1 MFVIANTST
10 ISNFATV
17 EKLELL
23 RARFETLY
31 ISEQVFDEIQD
42 GLTQGYDFYTDLK
55 QQIFPFSETGW
66 LHLMTLNTID
76 ELMTFNQLLS
86 KLHTGEASCLSIAY
100 HRQWLFLSDDKA
112 ARQQSHALN
121 VPISGTLGILLSL
134 VKQKKLSLIE
144 ADTVLQQMIDKGYYS
159 PVTSLREI

>member
-10 ISNFATV
+10 TSNFATV

-23 RARFETLY
+23 QARFETLY

-42 GLTQGYDFYTDLK
+42 GLTQGYDFYRDLK

-66 LHLMTLNTID
+66 LHLITLNTID

-121 VPISGTLGILLSL
+121 VPISGTLGVLLTL
-134 VKQKKLSLIE
+134 VKQQKLSLIE

-159 PVTSLREI
+159 PVTSLGEI